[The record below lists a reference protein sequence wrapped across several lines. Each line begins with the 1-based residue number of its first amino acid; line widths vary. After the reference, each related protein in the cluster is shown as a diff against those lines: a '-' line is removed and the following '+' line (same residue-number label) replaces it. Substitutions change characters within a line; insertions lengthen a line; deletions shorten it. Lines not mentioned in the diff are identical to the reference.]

1 MVTGAPLHAA
11 SLVCVKDL
19 IPAYLGT
26 DLKSDDLLTGVSF
39 GSGGTGYDPLTPV
52 LVSVLSMSKQLD
64 LFVEYK
70 ERLKETAGKDTAASI
85 VAESLYL
92 VCAGSNDILN
102 NFYLGLIRRLQYD
115 ISSYVDVLIQQ
126 VSDFVHKLYQHG
138 ARKIAVVGLPPLGC
152 LPLQRTIFGGLK
164 RDCEKSRNSAAVLF
178 NSRLETYIFRLQAE
192 LKCQTI
198 GYVDIYD
205 VLLDMIRHPQNFGF
219 EEATSG
225 CCGTGDFEVSF
236 LCNSITASTCVDDT
250 KFVFWDSVHPTQ
262 QAYKIIVDYVFPRYI
277 QKLL

>member
-19 IPAYLGT
+19 IQAYLGT

-70 ERLKETAGKDTAASI
+70 ERLKEIAGPDTAASI
-85 VAESLYL
+85 VVESLYL

-102 NFYLGLIRRLQYD
+102 NYYLGLIRRLQYD
-115 ISSYVDVLIQQ
+115 ISSYADFLIQQ
-126 VSDFVHKLYQHG
+126 ISDFVHRLYQHG
-138 ARKIAVVGLPPLGC
+138 ARKIAIVGLPPLGC
-152 LPLQRTIFGGLK
+152 LPLQRALFGGPK
-164 RDCEKSRNSAAVLF
+164 RDCEASRNRAALLF
-178 NSRLETYIFRLQAE
+178 NSMLEKYIFRLQAE

-205 VLLDMIRHPQNFGF
+205 ILLDIITSPQNFGF
-219 EEATSG
+219 EEATKG
-225 CCGTGDFEVSF
+225 CCGTGHFEVSF

-277 QKLL
+277 QILL